1 MKSFS
6 IRVSNSFCM
15 LALCMLFNLFL
26 SADVSAQNVIGC
38 ADGPAVIV
46 IADEGDLLLEKGSSM
61 IDKMRNLASSKEY
74 VEYCSASSEINR
86 CVSNMAG
93 RLESS
98 PRSVYVME
106 NMKFDDMKK
115 FSRASSDI
123 RRHVRERMMLALPS
137 RLNAMSGSTA
147 LAAASL
153 LFVDDSFLFYG
164 LEECK
169 TYLYLYPSGCAVIVN
184 FRPSSLWNVQA
195 QAGVVVGEFWDDI
208 DSTADVAQLFSEKL
222 GVRADISE
230 LK

>member
-1 MKSFS
+1 
-6 IRVSNSFCM
+6 
-15 LALCMLFNLFL
+15 
-26 SADVSAQNVIGC
+26 
-38 ADGPAVIV
+38 
-46 IADEGDLLLEKGSSM
+46 M

-86 CVSNMAG
+86 CVSDMAG